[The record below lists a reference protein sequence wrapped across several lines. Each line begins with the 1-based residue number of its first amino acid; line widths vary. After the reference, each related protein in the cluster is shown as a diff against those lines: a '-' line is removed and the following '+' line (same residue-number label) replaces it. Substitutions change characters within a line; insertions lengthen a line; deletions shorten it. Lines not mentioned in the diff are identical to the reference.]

1 LTGGT
6 YFQVTH
12 FDASGEN
19 HIMSEQKTAE
29 SAQID
34 AETEQELQEFL
45 EVTET
50 EVEVLNARVAEL
62 EAQLKDTQLR
72 SQAEVRNIQMRA
84 DREVSN
90 AHKFALE
97 KFAGGLLE
105 VVDNLERAMSV
116 ANPQDESLK
125 SLIEGLQLTH
135 KVFADTLKKF
145 GVEAVD
151 PTGQPF
157 NAELHQAVATQPASE
172 ANPAN
177 TVITAFQ
184 KGYTLSGRLLRP
196 AMVVV
201 AQ

>member
-1 LTGGT
+1 
-6 YFQVTH
+6 
-12 FDASGEN
+12 
-19 HIMSEQKTAE
+19 MSEQKTAE

-157 NAELHQAVATQPASE
+157 NAELHQAVATQPSSAT
-172 ANPAN
+172 NPAN
-177 TVITAFQ
+177 TVVTVFQ

>member
-1 LTGGT
+1 
-6 YFQVTH
+6 
-12 FDASGEN
+12 
-19 HIMSEQKTAE
+19 MSEQKTAE

-34 AETEQELQEFL
+34 AETEQEFL

-105 VVDNLERAMSV
+105 VVDNLERAMTV

-157 NAELHQAVATQPASE
+157 NAELHQAVATQPSSGT
-172 ANPAN
+172 NPAN
-177 TVITAFQ
+177 TVVTVFQ

>member
-1 LTGGT
+1 
-6 YFQVTH
+6 
-12 FDASGEN
+12 
-19 HIMSEQKTAE
+19 MSEQQTAE

-50 EVEVLNARVAEL
+50 EVEVLTARVAEL

-72 SQAEVRNIQMRA
+72 SQAEIRNIQMRA
-84 DREVSN
+84 EREVSN
-90 AHKFALE
+90 AHKYGIE
-97 KFAGGLLE
+97 KFANGLLE
-105 VVDNLERAMSV
+105 VADNLERAI
-116 ANPQDESLK
+116 AAAPQDDANKNLV
-125 SLIEGLQLTH
+125 EGLQLTH
-135 KVFADTLKKF
+135 RVFLETLKKF
-145 GVEAVD
+145 GVDVVD
-151 PTGQPF
+151 PAGQAF
-157 NAELHQAVATQPASE
+157 NAEFHQAVATQPASA

-177 TVITAFQ
+177 TVVTVFQ